1 MLLATSYQSP
11 LFWHKNGFVYCS
23 HRISQN
29 SFKLILPGMDRAQQ
43 DTWNSQI
50 SNQKRLKSND
60 SDDEHRKIKRHKRS
74 CSKETFTKH
83 QESSK
88 SDDECHKSSRLKEMS
103 TKHGGSSDSDEEH
116 HKSRCLKKTSKE
128 HCQSSDSD
136 NERHKIKHHKS
147 SRSKKMSTKC
157 RESSNSDDER
167 HKRRR
172 SKKSN
177 KHRGSSNSDEE
188 RHKIKHHKSR
198 YSKKMSKE
206 RCQSSDSDDEHHKI
220 KYHQS
225 RRSKKKSKEHRY
237 FEASPRQSTS
247 DYAKK
252 RHDIARSERRFDE
265 YNVALNNLKHASTD
279 FNEHHGRRL
288 TSSAGDA
295 NVIVISDSDGGDP
308 NQNVIVVTSSP
319 EMDKIQ
325 GSILQNFFVISAAG
339 IPLLNQKFIV

>member
-1 MLLATSYQSP
+1 
-11 LFWHKNGFVYCS
+11 
-23 HRISQN
+23 
-29 SFKLILPGMDRAQQ
+29 MDRAQQ

-74 CSKETFTKH
+74 CSKETSTKH

-88 SDDECHKSSRLKEMS
+88 SDDERHKSSRLKEMS
-103 TKHGGSSDSDEEH
+103 TKRQGSSDSDKEH
-116 HKSRCLKKTSKE
+116 HKS
-128 HCQSSDSD
+128 
-136 NERHKIKHHKS
+136 N
-147 SRSKKMSTKC
+147 
-157 RESSNSDDER
+157 
-167 HKRRR
+167 
-172 SKKSN
+172 
-177 KHRGSSNSDEE
+177 
-188 RHKIKHHKSR
+188 
-198 YSKKMSKE
+198 
-206 RCQSSDSDDEHHKI
+206 KI

>member
-88 SDDECHKSSRLKEMS
+88 SDDERHKSSRLKEMS

-172 SKKSN
+172 SKKTY
-177 KHRGSSNSDEE
+177 KHRGSSNSDDE

-288 TSSAGDA
+288 TSGAGDA

>member
-1 MLLATSYQSP
+1 
-11 LFWHKNGFVYCS
+11 
-23 HRISQN
+23 
-29 SFKLILPGMDRAQQ
+29 
-43 DTWNSQI
+43 
-50 SNQKRLKSND
+50 
-60 SDDEHRKIKRHKRS
+60 
-74 CSKETFTKH
+74 
-83 QESSK
+83 
-88 SDDECHKSSRLKEMS
+88 
-103 TKHGGSSDSDEEH
+103 
-116 HKSRCLKKTSKE
+116 
-128 HCQSSDSD
+128 
-136 NERHKIKHHKS
+136 
-147 SRSKKMSTKC
+147 MSTKC
-157 RESSNSDDER
+157 QESSNSDDER

-172 SKKSN
+172 SKKTY
-177 KHRGSSNSDEE
+177 KHRGSSNSDDE